1 MKHDVDGVV
10 GEGGVHSP
18 EHSSKMMEGSG
29 GVKPNNRGGRRSSSS
44 SSTSATMQQATA
56 VLSRGYVAGEGGVV
70 IASHVAQHACEVCD
84 VY

>member
-18 EHSSKMMEGSG
+18 EHSKMMEGSG
-29 GVKPNNRGGRRSSSS
+29 GVKPNNGGGRRSGSSS
-44 SSTSATMQQATA
+44 ITSATMQQATA
-56 VLSRGYVAGEGGVV
+56 VLSRGHVAGEGGVV